1 MPELPEVQTVVTQLE
16 KKVSN
21 KKIVDFWSGWPKKV
35 MPDVKTFQKG
45 IMGTR
50 IEGSR
55 RIGKH
60 IVIDLDNEYSIMVHL
75 KMTGHFLYKT
85 PTTKNNPLFT
95 EDKVNGYIHHIL
107 TFSDASTL
115 EFSDMRK
122 FGWLALIKTE
132 EIEELPIIQALGID
146 ALSPKLNR
154 AMFKTL
160 LEKRKS
166 KAVGPVLLEQNLIAG
181 IGNIYR
187 SEALYLAG
195 ILPTRVIGKLDS
207 LEYKLLLQS
216 VKKVLREAVKLQG
229 TTDGD
234 FRDLDGKP
242 GSFKRALNVYRR
254 TGEPCKK
261 CGTIIKRAKM
271 AQRSV
276 FYCTTCQ
283 H

>member
-1 MPELPEVQTVVTQLE
+1 MPELPEVQTVVTQLGQ
-16 KKVSN
+16 KVVG
-21 KKIVDFWSGWPKKV
+21 KKIAGFWSGWPKKV
-35 MPDVKTFQKG
+35 MPGVKVFREG
-45 IMGTR
+45 IVGAK
-50 IEGSR
+50 IESVR
-55 RIGKH
+55 RIRKH
-60 IVIDLDNEYSIMVHL
+60 IVMNLDSEYAIVVHL

-85 PTTKNNPLFT
+85 PKTKDDPIFT
-95 EDKVNGYIHHIL
+95 EDRVNGYIHHIF
-107 TFSDASTL
+107 TFSDKATL

-122 FGWLALIKTE
+122 FGWLALLKKDEVET
-132 EIEELPIIQALGID
+132 LPAIQALGVD
-146 ALSPKLNR
+146 ALSPRLTEETFR
-154 AMFKTL
+154 TILGTRKT
-160 LEKRKS
+160 

-195 ILPTRVIGKLDS
+195 ILPTRKIIKITKTESQV
-207 LEYKLLLQS
+207 LLQAI
-216 VKKVLREAVKLQG
+216 KKVLREAVRLHG

-234 FRDLDGKP
+234 FRDLEGRPGK
-242 GSFKRALNVYRR
+242 FKKALYVYRR
-254 TGEPCKK
+254 TDEPCKK